1 MLLRERKYGNNLT
14 FKKQN
19 WRLDKSHCLFICICS
34 WLCTLSSENKRRTKH
49 ISRTLNP
56 EWHQKVTF
64 QDVHH
69 EEVKYKTLEITVW
82 DYDRFK
88 ANDFLGEVVIDL
100 SGRGRIQIAFINIE
114 KCSILSFGL
123 KKKKSGG
130 KLSSI
135 CLVGAHQNHVY
146 FEKKFNLSLK
156 NDSLKVVLIH
166 LSGRGRIKIAF
177 NLKNVQSCFKEK

>member
-1 MLLRERKYGNNLT
+1 MHFCLLIPLYIKKLHKPKYVL
-14 FKKQN
+14 KIVYQN
-19 WRLDKSHCLFICICS
+19 MIILLCIYS

-100 SGRGRIQIAFINIE
+100 SGRG
-114 KCSILSFGL
+114 
-123 KKKKSGG
+123 
-130 KLSSI
+130 
-135 CLVGAHQNHVY
+135 AHTKH
-146 FEKKFNLSLK
+146 
-156 NDSLKVVLIH
+156 IH
-166 LSGRGRIKIAF
+166 LFCKMF
-177 NLKNVQSCFKEK
+177 NLKLWFKEKYLEGSCHPFFW